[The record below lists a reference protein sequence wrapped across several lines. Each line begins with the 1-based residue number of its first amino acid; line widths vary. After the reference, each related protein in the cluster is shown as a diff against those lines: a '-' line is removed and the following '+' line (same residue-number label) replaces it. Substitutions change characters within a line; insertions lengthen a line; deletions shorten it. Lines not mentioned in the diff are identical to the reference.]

1 VQFSIKKLQTRQCF
15 SAEINFITV
24 DDSMIIRINGKPE
37 SLVPGISIEMLLP
50 SRGLDPACVVVEL
63 NRAIVK
69 KECFSSTVL
78 KDGDV
83 VEILRF
89 VGGG

>member
-1 VQFSIKKLQTRQCF
+1 
-15 SAEINFITV
+15 
-24 DDSMIIRINGKPE
+24 MIIRINGKPE
-37 SLVPGISIEMLLP
+37 SLVPGMSIEKLL
-50 SRGLDPACVVVEL
+50 SARSLDPACVVVEL

-69 KECFSSTVL
+69 KECFGSTLL

>member
-1 VQFSIKKLQTRQCF
+1 MDPGMKIH
-15 SAEINFITV
+15 
-24 DDSMIIRINGKPE
+24 INGKPE
-37 SLVPGISIEMLLP
+37 YLAPGMSIENLLAAR
-50 SRGLDPACVVVEL
+50 SLDTACVVVEL

-69 KECFSSTVL
+69 KEYFGSTVL